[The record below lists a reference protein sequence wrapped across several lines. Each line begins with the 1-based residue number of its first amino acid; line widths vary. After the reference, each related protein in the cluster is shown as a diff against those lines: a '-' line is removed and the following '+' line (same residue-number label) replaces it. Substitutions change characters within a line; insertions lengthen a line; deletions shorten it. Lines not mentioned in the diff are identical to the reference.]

1 MMFCPT
7 WVCGIWLQRPISAPC
22 SPLCLNAPMILY
34 FIHVLY
40 GLYSQSMP
48 MPMPMPHRPR
58 AFIIIFAFNSLM
70 TFVSVSLAI
79 SHPAQSHICQ
89 QSLRSTRSQIYLPI
103 YTIYRFYIYPHLVE
117 SNSPFRY
124 IYIHAAAPCA
134 IASEQQKTEE
144 AQYLI
149 VKYQQSINLRCKAK
163 QTKPKTK
170 RRRFNYMK
178 STHIQNCLPRN
189 KNKIDKTHS
198 IQNVYKK

>member
-1 MMFCPT
+1 LCAFVDIVFVAVFLLVPLMMFCPT

-58 AFIIIFAFNSLM
+58 AFIIFAFNSLM

-103 YTIYRFYIYPHLVE
+103 YI
-117 SNSPFRY
+117 Y
-124 IYIHAAAPCA
+124 IYIEILDISPPSR
-134 IASEQQKTEE
+134 IE
-144 AQYLI
+144 
-149 VKYQQSINLRCKAK
+149 QSI
-163 QTKPKTK
+163 
-170 RRRFNYMK
+170 
-178 STHIQNCLPRN
+178 SIHIYPCSCPVCNCLGTTKDRRSTIPN
-189 KNKIDKTHS
+189 C
-198 IQNVYKK
+198 

>member
-1 MMFCPT
+1 VYPSQLVT
-7 WVCGIWLQRPISAPC
+7 LPSRTYANNLCGPPVHKYTY
-22 SPLCLNAPMILY
+22 PY
-34 FIHVLY
+34 IHTL
-40 GLYSQSMP
+40 
-48 MPMPMPHRPR
+48 
-58 AFIIIFAFNSLM
+58 
-70 TFVSVSLAI
+70 
-79 SHPAQSHICQ
+79 
-89 QSLRSTRSQIYLPI
+89 
-103 YTIYRFYIYPHLVE
+103 YRFYIYPHLVE